1 MKTKGLIISVFIGL
15 LFLFNS
21 CESNKDEFLSDFST
35 ILYFVDSGEVP
46 LTLYKTG
53 EDGDYQLSIYKAGS
67 KSKASASATVKVMG
81 ADELAAYNLEKGTK
95 YTLLPQEY
103 YQISSSLNLNFTS
116 SAMNQSVDVTFKTN
130 MIDQLP
136 VIAGQYVLP
145 LELSSSTDSVNTA
158 KRRAFVVPK
167 VLIPSVYFSKTG
179 YQHAIITEG
188 GIEVTTF
195 QLAIAMPMKNQWSFD
210 CEVSIEPAV
219 LESYNQANGTNYEML
234 PSESYALN
242 KTVAFLPGENAK
254 TIEVSIDR
262 KNLTYGDYILP
273 MKLNSCSMDAF
284 EIDQSRNVCLLRVT
298 YMPPKIV
305 LTADMLSTNAQEQ
318 SEGPISNLV
327 DNDKNT
333 MFHTSWSE
341 EIYDKWGHYI
351 DVKLNEPITK
361 VILSYWTRQENG
373 NGAPTNIV
381 VYISEDGISYS
392 KIGTISEGLPKTGN
406 TEYISPLFQSP
417 RSFKYL
423 RVAVTESVAGEMN
436 EYSAAY
442 FNMSEFALFGS
453 N

>member
-1 MKTKGLIISVFIGL
+1 MKTKGLITSVFIGL

-67 KSKASASATVKVMG
+67 KAKASASATVKVMG
-81 ADELAAYNLEKGTK
+81 ADELAAYNLEQGTK

-103 YQISSSLNLNFTS
+103 YQISSSLNLNFSS

-136 VIAGQYVLP
+136 VVDGEYVLP
-145 LELSSSTDSVNTA
+145 LELSSSTDSVNTT
-158 KRRAFVVPK
+158 KRRAFVVPT
-167 VLIPSVYFSKTG
+167 VIIPSVYFSKTG

-188 GIEVTTF
+188 GSDVTTF
-195 QLAIAMPMKNQWSFD
+195 QLAIAMPMKNQWTFD
-210 CEVSIEPAV
+210 CEVSIEPSA
-219 LESYNQANGTNYEML
+219 LEAYNQANGTNLEML
-234 PSESYALN
+234 PSGSYALN

-273 MKLNSCSMDAF
+273 IKLNNCSMAAF
-284 EIDQSRNVCLLRVT
+284 EIDQSQNICLLGVT
-298 YMPPKIV
+298 YMPPKIP
-305 LTADMLSTNAQEQ
+305 LTAGMLSTNAQEA
-318 SEGPISNLV
+318 SEGPIANLV
-327 DNDKNT
+327 DNNTST

-351 DVKLNEPITK
+351 DVRLNEPIKK
-361 VILSYWTRQENG
+361 VILNYWTRKENG
-373 NGAPTNIV
+373 NGAPTNII
-381 VYISEDGISYS
+381 VYTSEDGVTYTQL
-392 KIGTISEGLPKTGN
+392 GTISEGLPKTGN
-406 TEYISPLFQSP
+406 TEYVSPLFQSP
-417 RSFKYL
+417 TSFKYL
-423 RVAVTESVAGEMN
+423 RVAVTKSVAGEMN
-436 EYSAAY
+436 ENSAAY